1 MPRLNKLIQGSPD
14 WHEYR
19 SNHIMATDA
28 ATILGINPWKTAQI
42 LWEEKL
48 GFSPPTPLN
57 DAMKRGQELEP
68 VARQLYIDDSGVHFE
83 PCVYQCDEYPWMAAS
98 LDGID
103 DYDSIILEIKC
114 PGADTHNFAIN
125 GDIKPYYHCQ
135 MQHQMMVT
143 RTKLAIYVSL
153 RPECLQ
159 NPFVILEVQADEG
172 YQKILYEAEE
182 HFWTQ
187 LNTFQKPQHWI
198 FNNEDK

>member
-28 ATILGINPWKTAQI
+28 ATIL
-42 LWEEKL
+42 
-48 GFSPPTPLN
+48 
-57 DAMKRGQELEP
+57 D
-68 VARQLYIDDSGVHFE
+68 
-83 PCVYQCDEYPWMAAS
+83 
-98 LDGID
+98 
-103 DYDSIILEIKC
+103 IKC

-125 GDIKPYYHCQ
+125 ADIKPYYHCQ